1 MGVIARSMRVRD
13 VRAGGE
19 MMPQQQHGS
28 RAPRTAG
35 GGLFRAGERL
45 LSFGLATALVIVGTA
60 LPRRAAAQ
68 ESDSPENADISD
80 FTHDSAS
87 PATPP
92 ATPLPPTFRIVG
104 VYIEAEGAANSAM
117 QPDPDLR
124 TVSILTFSMGSA
136 ACAAGVISFLF
147 MKNLREDRDAAYDK
161 LTLDPSTINES
172 EARALDL
179 KTHRAWVAGW
189 AFLGSGVGLLA
200 IGSIFAIAA
209 RVNGH
214 RDASNEDS
222 WTLNPPSLTAGA
234 FSDGRTTA
242 LTVQMEW

>member
-1 MGVIARSMRVRD
+1 MRS
-13 VRAGGE
+13 
-19 MMPQQQHGS
+19 
-28 RAPRTAG
+28 
-35 GGLFRAGERL
+35 L
-45 LSFGLATALVIVGTA
+45 LSILLAMAIGSAVPERAVAQDNTDSVGDT
-60 LPRRAAAQ
+60 
-68 ESDSPENADISD
+68 ISD
-80 FTHDSAS
+80 FSRDAAS
-87 PATPP
+87 SETPTTPP
-92 ATPLPPTFRIVG
+92 PLPPTFRILG
-104 VYIEAEGAANSAM
+104 VYREPDRDAGSAIR
-117 QPDPDLR
+117 PDPDLR
-124 TVSILTFSMGSA
+124 TFSILTFSMGGA
-136 ACAAGVISFLF
+136 ACAAGVISFLI
-147 MKNLREDRDAAYDK
+147 MRKDREDRDTAYNK
-161 LTLDPSTINES
+161 FELDPTSINES

-214 RDASNEDS
+214 RVASNEDR